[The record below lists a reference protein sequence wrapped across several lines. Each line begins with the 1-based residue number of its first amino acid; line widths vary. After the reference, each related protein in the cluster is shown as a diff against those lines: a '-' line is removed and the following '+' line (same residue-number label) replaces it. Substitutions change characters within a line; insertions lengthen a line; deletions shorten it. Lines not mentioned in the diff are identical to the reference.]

1 LVDGLSRRTPAP
13 ARDTVGRVGG
23 RPPQKPILVTGAIR
37 SGTGWVGQVLAAS
50 PDPVGYI
57 WEPFSPLH
65 RQGTLAIPWRHWFPY
80 VCEENAAPYERAI
93 ERSLAFDYRAGAELR
108 TVRSAKDVGR
118 MGRDWY
124 RWRRHRSR
132 RAAPLYK
139 DPIAVYSA
147 EWLAGRFDMDVVCI
161 TRHPCAFAASIK
173 RLNWA
178 YTARFGD
185 LLAQPLL
192 MRDFL
197 GRYADEL
204 REFSEREHDIV
215 DQGALLWR
223 VQTEAIVRHRERHG
237 GDWTFVRLE
246 DLSREPVDRFRALFD
261 RVGLRWDD
269 GVEAMVRSTSDAS
282 NPAEASRP
290 DSVSRDSATHVTN
303 WKRRLTEAEIAR
315 VRASCEPLWTQF
327 YDERDW

>member
-1 LVDGLSRRTPAP
+1 M
-13 ARDTVGRVGG
+13 
-23 RPPQKPILVTGAIR
+23 
-37 SGTGWVGQVLAAS
+37 LAAS

-57 WEPFSPLH
+57 WEPFSRLH

-80 VCEENAAPYERAI
+80 VCDENAAPYVRAV
-93 ERSLAFDYRAGAELR
+93 ERSLAFEYRVGAELP

-118 MGRDWY
+118 MARDWA
-124 RWRRHRSR
+124 RWRGYRRR

-147 EWLAGRFDMDVVCI
+147 EWLASRFDMDVVCI
-161 TRHPCAFAASIK
+161 VRHPCAFAASIK

-185 LLAQPLL
+185 LLDQPLL

-197 GRYADEL
+197 GAHADEL
-204 REFSEREHDIV
+204 RDYSAHEHDIV

-223 VQTEAIVRHRERHG
+223 VQTEAIVRHRDRHD

-246 DLSREPVDRFRALFD
+246 DLSRDPVAGFRAIYD
-261 RVGLRWDD
+261 RLGLRWDD
-269 GVEAMVRSTSDAS
+269 GVEAMVRSTSDSS

-290 DSVSRDSATHVTN
+290 DSVRRDSAAHITN
-303 WKRRLTEAEIAR
+303 WKRRLTDAEIER
-315 VRASCEPLWTQF
+315 VRASCEPLWRRF
-327 YDERDW
+327 YDDGDW

>member
-1 LVDGLSRRTPAP
+1 MA
-13 ARDTVGRVGG
+13 G
-23 RPPQKPILVTGAIR
+23 RPQQKPILVTGAIR

-57 WEPFSPLH
+57 WEPFSRLH

-80 VCEENAAPYERAI
+80 VCDENAAPYERAI
-93 ERSLAFDYRAGAELR
+93 ERSLAFDYRVGAELR
-108 TVRSAKDVGR
+108 TIRTAKDVAR

-124 RWRRHRSR
+124 RWQRYRRS

-147 EWLAGRFDMDVVCI
+147 EWLARRYDMDVVCI
-161 TRHPCAFAASIK
+161 VRHPCAFAASIK

-178 YTARFGD
+178 YTTRFGD
-185 LLAQPLL
+185 LLDQPLL

-197 GRYADEL
+197 GAYADEL
-204 REFSEREHDIV
+204 REYSEHEHDIV
-215 DQGALLWR
+215 DQGTLLWR

-246 DLSREPVDRFRALFD
+246 DLSRAPVERFRELYD

-269 GVEAMVRSTSDAS
+269 GVEAMVRSTSDPS

-290 DSVSRDSATHVTN
+290 DSVRRDSAAHVTN
-303 WKRRLTEAEIAR
+303 WKRRLTGAEIER
-315 VRASCEPLWTQF
+315 VRTAAEPLWTRF
-327 YDERDW
+327 YDESDW

>member
-1 LVDGLSRRTPAP
+1 VH
-13 ARDTVGRVGG
+13 G

-57 WEPFSPLH
+57 WEPFSRLH

-80 VCEENAAPYERAI
+80 VCEENAAPYVRPI
-93 ERSLAFDYRAGAELR
+93 ERSLAFDYRVGAELR
-108 TVRSAKDVGR
+108 TVRKLKDAGR
-118 MGRDWY
+118 MGRDWARWQRY
-124 RWRRHRSR
+124 RRQ

-161 TRHPCAFAASIK
+161 IRHPCAFAASIK

-178 YTARFGD
+178 YTRRFGD
-185 LLAQPLL
+185 LLDQPLL

-197 GRYADEL
+197 GGYADEL
-204 REFSEREHDIV
+204 RDYSQREHDIV

-237 GDWTFVRLE
+237 DWTFVRLE
-246 DLSREPVDRFRALFD
+246 DLSREPVERFRDVYD
-261 RVGLRWDD
+261 RVGLRWDA

-290 DSVSRDSATHVTN
+290 DSVKRDSAAHVTN
-303 WKRRLTEAEIAR
+303 WKRRLTDAEIER
-315 VRASCEPLWTQF
+315 VRTACEPLWTQF
-327 YDERDW
+327 YDDADW